1 MQKMLPIIV
10 ILIAAIVGG
19 GGGFFFKSQ
28 SGAKAEGD
36 PAAGDHYE
44 DSEAGHGDAKD
55 DGHGKKK
62 KKKKGG
68 HGDSDEGKNSTT
80 FMKFGRQFVVPV
92 IKHGQPKSMVI
103 LDINIEIDSSMDEAV
118 YTFEPRLRD
127 ALLARLL
134 VLAGDDMLP
143 QMLEN
148 GDKMEA
154 TKQALLE
161 TSRTII
167 GDAALDVLILDI
179 GMQNY

>member
-1 MQKMLPIIV
+1 MQKLLPIIV
-10 ILIAAIVGG
+10 ILVAAIAGG
-19 GGGFFFKSQ
+19 GGGYFFKMQ
-28 SGAKAEGD
+28 SASKTSNDSSAEQIASDGD
-36 PAAGDHYE
+36 VSHGNKDN
-44 DSEAGHGDAKD
+44 AGHA
-55 DGHGKKK
+55 KK

-68 HGDSDEGKNSTT
+68 HGDSEEGKSSTT

-127 ALLARLL
+127 ALLSKLL
-134 VLAGDDMLP
+134 ELAADDMLP
-143 QMLEN
+143 QILEN
-148 GDKMEA
+148 GEKMEA

-167 GDAALDVLILDI
+167 GDSARSVLILDI

>member
-1 MQKMLPIIV
+1 MQKLLPIIV
-10 ILIAAIVGG
+10 ILVAAIAGG
-19 GGGFFFKSQ
+19 GGGYFFKMQ
-28 SGAKAEGD
+28 SASKTSNDSSAEQIASDGD
-36 PAAGDHYE
+36 V
-44 DSEAGHGDAKD
+44 S
-55 DGHGKKK
+55 HGKKNDADHGK

-68 HGDSDEGKNSTT
+68 HGDSEEGKSSTT

-127 ALLARLL
+127 ALLSKLL
-134 VLAGDDMLP
+134 ELAADDMLP
-143 QMLEN
+143 QILEN
-148 GDKMEA
+148 GEKMEA

-167 GDAALDVLILDI
+167 GDSARSVLILDI